1 MFASPQSQ
9 SGSGKD
15 LQILSTCPLCHAQY
29 NPLKTQIV
37 AERDD
42 AHLLY
47 LECRHCGS
55 AVVALVTTGAAGLR
69 SIGVVTDLTS
79 REIATNPGSGEVT
92 HDDVIAMYD
101 WLEREERL
109 PQTLTNFIS
118 R

>member
-1 MFASPQSQ
+1 MFATPQPQ

-29 NPLKTQIV
+29 NPLKTEIV

-55 AVVALVTTGAAGLR
+55 TVVAVVTTGVSGLT
-69 SIGVVTDLTS
+69 SIGAVTDLTS
-79 REIATNPGSGEVT
+79 REITTIPAHDVVT
-92 HDDVIAMYD
+92 HDDVIALYD
-101 WLEREERL
+101 WLEREDRL
-109 PQTLTNFIS
+109 PQALTNFIS

>member
-1 MFASPQSQ
+1 MFATPQHQ
-9 SGSGKD
+9 PGSGKD

-29 NPLKTQIV
+29 NPIKTQIV

-47 LECRHCGS
+47 LECRQCGS
-55 AVVALVTTGAAGLR
+55 AVVAVVTNSAQGLT
-69 SIGVVTDLTS
+69 SVGTVTDLTS
-79 REIATNPGSGEVT
+79 REVMMLPANGAVT
-92 HDDVIAMYD
+92 HDDVIAFYA
-101 WLEREERL
+101 WLARDTGV

>member
-1 MFASPQSQ
+1 M
-9 SGSGKD
+9 
-15 LQILSTCPLCHAQY
+15 CHAQY

-55 AVVALVTTGAAGLR
+55 AVVALVTTGSNGLT
-69 SIGVVTDLTS
+69 SVGAVTDLTS
-79 REIATNPGSGEVT
+79 REVATMPTNDVVT
-92 HDDVIAMYD
+92 HDDVLDLYA
-101 WLEREERL
+101 WLVREERL